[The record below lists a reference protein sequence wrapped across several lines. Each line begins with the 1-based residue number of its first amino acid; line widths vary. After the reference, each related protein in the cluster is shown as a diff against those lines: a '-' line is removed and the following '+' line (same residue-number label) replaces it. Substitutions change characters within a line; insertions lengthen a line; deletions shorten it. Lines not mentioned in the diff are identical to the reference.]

1 MPRICEGISK
11 IEKEMSIHKI
21 AETKKNAEILSVQFD
36 DFLEKNL
43 PVIISLWIYKLPRT
57 RSRKT
62 DNTIIDC
69 YYTTISQMMYL
80 KI

>member
-1 MPRICEGISK
+1 MQRL
-11 IEKEMSIHKI
+11 
-21 AETKKNAEILSVQFD
+21 KKNAEILSVQFD

-43 PVIISLWIYKLPRT
+43 PIVISLWIYKLPRT
-57 RSRKT
+57 SSRKT
-62 DNTIIDC
+62 VNTIIDC